1 MICYK
6 TKYFKSEIYSH
17 STKLN
22 ILNLKYG
29 PPKSGAIYCRV
40 REYALREK
48 VVKKKLAECYFR
60 QEQVIHKLTQGLFA
74 HLDAG
79 ALSQAQ
85 SDIVEFVRGRL

>member
-48 VVKKKLAECYFR
+48 VVKK
-60 QEQVIHKLTQGLFA
+60 
-74 HLDAG
+74 
-79 ALSQAQ
+79 S
-85 SDIVEFVRGRL
+85 

>member
-48 VVKKKLAECYFR
+48 VVKKSYPNAIFDKSRSF
-60 QEQVIHKLTQGLFA
+60 TN
-74 HLDAG
+74 
-79 ALSQAQ
+79 
-85 SDIVEFVRGRL
+85 

>member
-48 VVKKKLAECYFR
+48 VVKKVSR
-60 QEQVIHKLTQGLFA
+60 MLFSTRA
-74 HLDAG
+74 GHSQIDAG
-79 ALSQAQ
+79 TLRS
-85 SDIVEFVRGRL
+85 S